1 MSYEQAQDKYIELMS
16 YLMDNYEGYEP
27 VYASYD
33 EYKEIRRKTDEQ
45 NLNSLDRALT
55 YFKDDN
61 ANIGRGTK
69 RPRKFAPLKDFCI
82 NYNKITNQ

>member
-1 MSYEQAQDKYIELMS
+1 
-16 YLMDNYEGYEP
+16 MDNYEGYDP
-27 VYASYD
+27 VYGSYD
-33 EYKEIRRKTDEQ
+33 EFKEARRKTDEQ

-69 RPRKFAPLKDFCI
+69 PDINTYIRK
-82 NYNKITNQ
+82 TNALVNLGLYYQHNRISTKSYESAVI

>member
-69 RPRKFAPLKDFCI
+69 PDI
-82 NYNKITNQ
+82 NTYIIKSNKNT